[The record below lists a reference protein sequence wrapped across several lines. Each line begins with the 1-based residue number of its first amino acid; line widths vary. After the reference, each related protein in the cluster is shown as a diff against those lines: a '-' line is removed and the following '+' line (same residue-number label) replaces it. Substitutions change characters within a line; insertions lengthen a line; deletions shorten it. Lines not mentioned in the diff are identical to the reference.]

1 MAVGLTIPFR
11 MGVTDERVSLAWLL
25 LWGLKEVEWICQKL
39 IFQSAEFNR
48 YQLSSQLCST
58 HESYR

>member
-39 IFQSAEFNR
+39 IF
-48 YQLSSQLCST
+48 
-58 HESYR
+58 

>member
-1 MAVGLTIPFR
+1 MAVDLIILFR
-11 MGVTDERVSLAWLL
+11 VGVVDERVSSVWLL